1 MTVKLM
7 VVIPALVG
15 IAVVRA
21 DFCGGSDLLQSSGW
35 HRFCIWRRSLPG
47 GCAGMGDGLSLGGTT
62 GYAISPA
69 RNFGPRLAH
78 ALLPVANEGSPIGV
92 TP

>member
-1 MTVKLM
+1 MLIF
-7 VVIPALVG
+7 VVGAIFSKAVAGTGFASGVGAYLVAALVWA
-15 IAVVRA
+15 I
-21 DFCGGSDLLQSSGW
+21 
-35 HRFCIWRRSLPG
+35 
-47 GCAGMGDGLSLGGTT
+47 GLSLGGTT